1 MIALTMFPRR
11 SCRFWG
17 NSADSLFLRLK
28 DEDWR
33 LVLGRRGGWNGVAD
47 WTRVGKEL
55 G

>member
-11 SCRFWG
+11 SRGFRDDP
-17 NSADSLFLRLK
+17 ADSLFLRLK

-33 LVLGRRGGWNGVAD
+33 LVLGRRGGWNGVAG